1 MAHSMTGF
9 GAASAETGGET
20 VVVELRSVNHR
31 YCDVKAR
38 LPRELAFLEPMVV
51 ARVKGRLERGACEVS
66 LRHSGTA
73 PGTGRV
79 RLDLALARDHLARL
93 EELAAALGLEGRP
106 ILRDVSTAEG
116 VITLGDAELDL
127 PRVEALAAEALDAAL
142 EQLVAMRAREGESLT
157 ADLEARLARIGA
169 WVVEVEAEA
178 PQAVEAWRARMEAR
192 VADLAE
198 GVEIDPGRLAGEIAI
213 LADKSD
219 VAEELTRLNS
229 HLGHF
234 RELLAGE
241 GAVGRKLDFLV
252 QEMNREV
259 NTIGAK
265 SQSTA
270 IAERVVE
277 LKAEIERVRE
287 QVQNLE

>member
-9 GAASAETGGET
+9 GASSAEADGEA

-38 LPRELAFLEPMVV
+38 LPRELAGLEPMVV

-66 LRHSGTA
+66 LRRTGTA
-73 PGTGRV
+73 PGAGRV
-79 RLDLALARDHLARL
+79 RLDLSLARDHLARL
-93 EELAAALGLEGRP
+93 EELATALGLEGRP
-106 ILRDVSTAEG
+106 TLRDLAEAEG
-116 VITLGDAELDL
+116 VITLGDAEIDL
-127 PRVEALAAEALDAAL
+127 ERVGNVVAGALDAAL
-142 EQLVAMRAREGESLT
+142 EQLVAMRAREGEALAS
-157 ADLEARLARIGA
+157 DLEARLARIEA

-178 PQAVEAWRARMEAR
+178 PKALEAWRARMETRIAE
-192 VADLAE
+192 LAE
-198 GVEIDPGRLAGEIAI
+198 GVEVDPGRLAGEIAI

-219 VAEELTRLNS
+219 VAEEVTRLRS

-234 RELLAGE
+234 RELLAGD

-265 SQSTA
+265 SQSTG

-277 LKAEIERVRE
+277 LKAELERVRE